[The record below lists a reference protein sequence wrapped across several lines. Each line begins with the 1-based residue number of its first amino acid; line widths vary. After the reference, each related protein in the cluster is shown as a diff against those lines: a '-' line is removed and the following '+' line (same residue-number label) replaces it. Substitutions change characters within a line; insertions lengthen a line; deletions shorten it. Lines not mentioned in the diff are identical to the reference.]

1 MPKGENM
8 KIYSKQLVENLKS
21 ISGIVCDFVFIDVTD
36 PSNYA
41 LYISTDVQAVKV
53 PLEITDV
60 ADDESKIY
68 VISKIE
74 FCHLIPYVNEYLVLN
89 SNYSYS
95 ANDNAIKGRFES
107 NDDYV
112 EELESRKS
120 IFDNEDSYTDFA
132 EITPTVFQNIIS
144 GSIFVAPD
152 SVKPSEKFLD
162 IKDRKVFSYSKMR
175 IYINDIA
182 IENEGLLSNEVI
194 KSIQSLGVGCV
205 IKKNNESL
213 LLTNAQRSIFE
224 YFSTPNNVE
233 FHPVL
238 EDKFNGKIEQVKT
251 FNKITVNIEELRS
264 KLDYISF
271 YASRNPN
278 SMCFLTVENDTLS
291 LSTDE
296 NTFVNVP
303 TVSIEKTEEFD
314 VLSVPFDSS
323 CLQLVT
329 SKIGRDCENLTWC
342 VSSESDKKLML
353 LCFGDTNETVI
364 IAKLNL

>member
-1 MPKGENM
+1 M
-8 KIYSKQLVENLKS
+8 KIYSKALMENLKA
-21 ISGIVCDFVFIDVTD
+21 ISGIVCDFVYLDTTD

-60 ADDESKIY
+60 ADDESKVY
-68 VISKIE
+68 VINKIE
-74 FCHLIPYVNEYLVLN
+74 FCHLVPYVNEYLVLN
-89 SNYSYS
+89 GDYSYN
-95 ANDNAIKGRFES
+95 ANNGAIKGKFES
-107 NDDYV
+107 NSAY
-112 EELESRKS
+112 EGELESRKS

-132 EITPTVFQNIIS
+132 EITPTVFQNIMS

-162 IKDRKVFSYSKMR
+162 IKDGKVFSYSKMR

-182 IENEGLLSNEVI
+182 VENEGLLSNEVI
-194 KSIQSLGVGCV
+194 KSIQSLGIGTI
-205 IKKNNESL
+205 IKKNDESL
-213 LLTNAQRSIFE
+213 LLTNPQRSIFE

-238 EDKFNGKIEQVKT
+238 EDKFKGKIEQVKT

-329 SKIGRDCENLTWC
+329 SKIGKDCENLTWH
-342 VSSESDKKLML
+342 VSSDSNNKLML
-353 LCFGDTNETVI
+353 IQFGDSEETVI

>member
-1 MPKGENM
+1 M
-8 KIYSKQLVENLKS
+8 ENLKA
-21 ISGIVCDFVFIDVTD
+21 ISGIVCDFVYLDTTD

-60 ADDESKIY
+60 ADDESKVY
-68 VISKIE
+68 VINKIE
-74 FCHLIPYVNEYLVLN
+74 FCHLVPYVNEYLVLN
-89 SNYSYS
+89 GDYSYNTNNG
-95 ANDNAIKGRFES
+95 AFKGKFES
-107 NDDYV
+107 NSAY
-112 EELESRKS
+112 EGELESRKS

-132 EITPTVFQNIIS
+132 EITPTVFQNIMS

-162 IKDRKVFSYSKMR
+162 IKDGKVFSYSKMR

-182 IENEGLLSNEVI
+182 VENEGLLSNEVI
-194 KSIQSLGVGCV
+194 KSIQSLGIGTI
-205 IKKNNESL
+205 IKKNDESL
-213 LLTNAQRSIFE
+213 LLTNPQRSIFE

-238 EDKFNGKIEQVKT
+238 EDKFKRKIEQVKT

-271 YASRNPN
+271 YSSRNPN
-278 SMCFLTVENDTLS
+278 SLTNLIVEDGKVHLS
-291 LSTDE
+291 SDE
-296 NTFVNVP
+296 NTKVELPIVEMN
-303 TVSIEKTEEFD
+303 KTEEFETM
-314 VLSVPFDSS
+314 SVPFDCSS
-323 CLQLVT
+323 MQLIC
-329 SKIGRDCENLTWC
+329 SKVGKDCENLSWF
-342 VSSESDKKLML
+342 VSSEESNKLML
-353 LCFGDTNETVI
+353 VQFGDSEETVI

>member
-1 MPKGENM
+1 M
-8 KIYSKQLVENLKS
+8 KIYSKALMENLKA
-21 ISGIVCDFVFIDVTD
+21 ISGIVCDFVYLDTTD
-36 PSNYA
+36 SSNYA

-60 ADDESKIY
+60 VENERKIY

-74 FCHLIPYVNEYLVLN
+74 FCHLVPYVNEYLVLN
-89 SNYSYS
+89 GDYSYNS
-95 ANDNAIKGRFES
+95 NNGVFKGKFES
-107 NDDYV
+107 NSAY
-112 EELESRKS
+112 EGELESRKS

-132 EITPTVFQNIIS
+132 EITPTVFQNIMS

-162 IKDRKVFSYSKMR
+162 IKDGKVFSYSKMR
-175 IYINDIA
+175 IYINNIA
-182 IENEGLLSNEVI
+182 VENEGLLSNEVI
-194 KSIQSLGVGCV
+194 KSIQSLGIGTI
-205 IKKNNESL
+205 IKKNDESL
-213 LLTNAQRSIFE
+213 LLTNPQRSIFE

-238 EDKFNGKIEQVKT
+238 EDKFKGKIEQVKT

-329 SKIGRDCENLTWC
+329 
-342 VSSESDKKLML
+342 
-353 LCFGDTNETVI
+353 
-364 IAKLNL
+364 

>member
-1 MPKGENM
+1 M
-8 KIYSKQLVENLKS
+8 KIQIKALNENLKA
-21 ISGIVCDFVFIDVTD
+21 ISGVVADFVYIDCTD
-36 PSNYA
+36 SSNYA

-60 ADDESKIY
+60 VENERKIY

-74 FCHLIPYVNEYLVLN
+74 FCHLVPYVNEYLVLN
-89 SNYSYS
+89 GDYSYNS
-95 ANDNAIKGRFES
+95 NNGVFKGKFES
-107 NDDYV
+107 NSAY
-112 EELESRKS
+112 EGELESRKS

-132 EITPTVFQNIIS
+132 EITPTVFQNIMS

-162 IKDRKVFSYSKMR
+162 IKDGKVFSYSKMR
-175 IYINDIA
+175 IYINNIA
-182 IENEGLLSNEVI
+182 VENEGLLSNEVI
-194 KSIQSLGVGCV
+194 KSIQSLGIGTI
-205 IKKNNESL
+205 IKKNDESL
-213 LLTNAQRSIFE
+213 LLTNPQRSIFE

-238 EDKFNGKIEQVKT
+238 EDKFKGKIEQVKT

-329 SKIGRDCENLTWC
+329 SKIGKDCENLTWY
-342 VSSESDKKLML
+342 VSSDSNNKLML
-353 LCFGDTNETVI
+353 IQFGDSEETVI

>member
-1 MPKGENM
+1 M
-8 KIYSKQLVENLKS
+8 KIQIKALNENLKA
-21 ISGIVCDFVFIDVTD
+21 ISGVVADFVYIDCTD
-36 PSNYA
+36 SSNYA
-41 LYISTDVQAVKV
+41 LYISTDVQAVKI

-60 ADDESKIY
+60 ADDEKKVY
-68 VISKIE
+68 VINKIE
-74 FCHLIPYVNEYLVLN
+74 FCHLVPYVNEYLVLN
-89 SNYSYS
+89 GDYSYNTNNG
-95 ANDNAIKGRFES
+95 AFKGKFES
-107 NDDYV
+107 NSAY
-112 EELESRKS
+112 EGELESRKS

-132 EITPTVFQNIIS
+132 EITPIVFQNIIS

-162 IKDRKVFSYSKMR
+162 IKDGKVFSYSKMR

-182 IENEGLLSNEVI
+182 VENEGLLSNEVI
-194 KSIQSLGVGCV
+194 KSIQSLGIGTI
-205 IKKNNESL
+205 IKKNDESL
-213 LLTNAQRSIFE
+213 LLTNPQRSIFE

-238 EDKFNGKIEQVKT
+238 EDKFKGKIEQVKT

-329 SKIGRDCENLTWC
+329 SKIGKDCENLTWC

>member
-1 MPKGENM
+1 M
-8 KIYSKQLVENLKS
+8 KIQIKALNENLKA
-21 ISGIVCDFVFIDVTD
+21 ISGVVADFVYIDCTD
-36 PSNYA
+36 LSNYA

-60 ADDESKIY
+60 ANDEQKIY

-74 FCHLIPYVNEYLVLN
+74 FCHLVPYVTEFLVLN
-89 SNYSYS
+89 GDYSYN
-95 ANDNAIKGRFES
+95 ANNGAIKGKFES
-107 NDDYV
+107 NSAY
-112 EELESRKS
+112 EGELESRKS

-132 EITPTVFQNIIS
+132 EITPTVFQNIMS

-162 IKDRKVFSYSKMR
+162 IKDGKVFSYSKMR

-182 IENEGLLSNEVI
+182 VENEGLLSNEVI
-194 KSIQSLGVGCV
+194 KSIQSLGIGTI
-205 IKKNNESL
+205 IKKNDESL
-213 LLTNAQRSIFE
+213 LLTNPQRSIFE

-238 EDKFNGKIEQVKT
+238 EDKFKGKIEQVKT
-251 FNKITVNIEELRS
+251 FNKITINIEELRS

-271 YASRNPN
+271 YSSRNPN
-278 SMCFLTVENDTLS
+278 SLTNLIVEDGKVHLS
-291 LSTDE
+291 SDE
-296 NTFVNVP
+296 NTKVELPIVEMN
-303 TVSIEKTEEFD
+303 KTEEFETM
-314 VLSVPFDSS
+314 SVPFDCSS
-323 CLQLVT
+323 MQLIC
-329 SKIGRDCENLTWC
+329 SKIGKGECENLSWF

-353 LCFGDTNETVI
+353 VQFGDSEETVI

>member
-1 MPKGENM
+1 M
-8 KIYSKQLVENLKS
+8 KIYSKALMENLKA
-21 ISGIVCDFVFIDVTD
+21 ISGIVCDFVYLDTTD
-36 PSNYA
+36 SSNYA

-60 ADDESKIY
+60 SDDESKVY
-68 VISKIE
+68 VINKIE

-89 SNYSYS
+89 GDYSYN
-95 ANDNAIKGRFES
+95 ANNGAIKGKFES
-107 NDDYV
+107 NSAY
-112 EELESRKS
+112 EGELESRKS

-132 EITPTVFQNIIS
+132 EITPTVFQNIMS

-162 IKDRKVFSYSKMR
+162 IKDGKVFSYSKMR

-182 IENEGLLSNEVI
+182 VENEGLLSNEVI
-194 KSIQSLGVGCV
+194 KSIQSLGIGTI
-205 IKKNNESL
+205 IKKNEESL
-213 LLTNAQRSIFE
+213 LLTNPQRSIFE

-238 EDKFNGKIEQVKT
+238 EDKFKGKIEQVKT

-329 SKIGRDCENLTWC
+329 SKIGKDCENLTWY
-342 VSSESDKKLML
+342 VSSDNNNKLML
-353 LCFGDTNETVI
+353 IQFGDSEETVI

>member
-1 MPKGENM
+1 M
-8 KIYSKQLVENLKS
+8 KIYSKALVENLKA
-21 ISGIVCDFVFIDVTD
+21 ISGIVCDFVYLDTTD
-36 PSNYA
+36 SSNYA

-60 ADDESKIY
+60 ANDEQKIY

-74 FCHLIPYVNEYLVLN
+74 FCHLVPYVNEYLVLN
-89 SNYSYS
+89 GDYSYNTNNG
-95 ANDNAIKGRFES
+95 AFKGKFES
-107 NDDYV
+107 NSAY
-112 EELESRKS
+112 EGELESRKS

-132 EITPTVFQNIIS
+132 EITPTVFQNIMS

-162 IKDRKVFSYSKMR
+162 IKDGKVFSYSKMR

-182 IENEGLLSNEVI
+182 VENEGLLSNEVI
-194 KSIQSLGVGCV
+194 KSIQSLGIGTI
-205 IKKNNESL
+205 IKKNDESL
-213 LLTNAQRSIFE
+213 LLTNPQRSIFE

-238 EDKFNGKIEQVKT
+238 EDKFKGKIEQVKT

-271 YASRNPN
+271 YSSRNPN
-278 SMCFLTVENDTLS
+278 SLTNLIVEDGKVHLS
-291 LSTDE
+291 SDE
-296 NTFVNVP
+296 NTKVELPIVEMN
-303 TVSIEKTEEFD
+303 KTEEFETM
-314 VLSVPFDSS
+314 SVPFDCSTM
-323 CLQLVT
+323 QLIC
-329 SKIGRDCENLTWC
+329 SKIGKDCENLSLYI
-342 VSSESDKKLML
+342 SSSQENKLMIV
-353 LCFGDTNETVI
+353 CFGDTEEMVI

>member
-1 MPKGENM
+1 M
-8 KIYSKQLVENLKS
+8 KIYSKALMENLKA
-21 ISGIVCDFVFIDVTD
+21 ISGIVCDFVYLDTTD

-60 ADDESKIY
+60 ADDESKVY
-68 VISKIE
+68 VINKIE
-74 FCHLIPYVNEYLVLN
+74 FCHLVPYVNEYLVLN
-89 SNYSYS
+89 GDYSYNTNNG
-95 ANDNAIKGRFES
+95 AFKGKFES
-107 NDDYV
+107 NSAY
-112 EELESRKS
+112 EGELESRKS

-132 EITPTVFQNIIS
+132 EITPTVFQNIMS

-162 IKDRKVFSYSKMR
+162 IKDGKVFSYSKMR

-182 IENEGLLSNEVI
+182 VENEGLLSNEVI
-194 KSIQSLGVGCV
+194 KSIQSLGIGTI
-205 IKKNNESL
+205 IKKNDESL
-213 LLTNAQRSIFE
+213 LLTNPQRSIFE

-238 EDKFNGKIEQVKT
+238 EDKFKGKIEQVKT

-271 YASRNPN
+271 YSSRNPN
-278 SMCFLTVENDTLS
+278 SLTNLIVEDGKVHLS
-291 LSTDE
+291 SDE
-296 NTFVNVP
+296 NTKVELPIVEMN
-303 TVSIEKTEEFD
+303 KTEEFETM
-314 VLSVPFDSS
+314 SVPFDCSS
-323 CLQLVT
+323 MQLIC
-329 SKIGRDCENLTWC
+329 SKVGKDCENLSWF
-342 VSSESDKKLML
+342 VSSEESNKLML
-353 LCFGDTNETVI
+353 VQFGDSEETVI